1 MDDTKVQSENDNPQD
16 FRSGHEFES
25 KSTVPDRLPE
35 SPPLENQIGPCSE
48 RPHRRKGMT
57 GGYYWFPTPGTG
69 GISWSV
75 ITCRDLHCNPDA
87 GHDAELWPKLIVR
100 LAATWG
106 KDAQA
111 LKRRLDLSYT
121 GLPRGR
127 VTRPDKTF
135 LVLHGKDSPAQMWEA
150 MVIEAFRLPGRE
162 VKFIFDEH
170 ETQLPGHSQAVE
182 SSLGRRLLMNRRED
196 RDEL

>member
-1 MDDTKVQSENDNPQD
+1 MDDLKVQPENDNSKDLRPD
-16 FRSGHEFES
+16 HELES
-25 KSTVPDRLPE
+25 TSTDPDRLLE
-35 SPPLENQIGPCSE
+35 GPPLANQAGSSPE
-48 RPHRRKGMT
+48 RLHHRKGLT
-57 GGYYWFPTPGTG
+57 GGYYWFPTPEAG

-75 ITCRDLHCNPDA
+75 VTCRDLRCSPDA
-87 GHDAELWPKLIVR
+87 GHDADLWPKLIIR

-135 LVLHGKDSPAQMWEA
+135 LVLHGKNSPVKIWGEL
-150 MVIEAFRLPGRE
+150 VIEGFRLSGRN
-162 VKFIFDEH
+162 VKFLFDFH
-170 ETQLPGHSQAVE
+170 ETQLPGHLQAVE
-182 SSLGRRLLMNRRED
+182 SSLGRRLLRTRVQD